1 MNKKAEVLRWRV
13 KRRSIFDIASDLGL
27 HCLPRYLLM
36 GHVFLSGSKSKGKS
50 KKKEPAKKRR
60 NAKMNQEEEAIE
72 DSDEGD
78 FDDRELDYIT
88 DSGER

>member
-1 MNKKAEVLRWRV
+1 
-13 KRRSIFDIASDLGL
+13 
-27 HCLPRYLLM
+27 M
-36 GHVFLSGSKSKGKS
+36 GYVFMIGSKSKGKG
-50 KKKEPAKKRR
+50 KKKKQPLKKRR

-72 DSDEGD
+72 ESDEGD

>member
-1 MNKKAEVLRWRV
+1 
-13 KRRSIFDIASDLGL
+13 
-27 HCLPRYLLM
+27 M